1 MVDQASRIVPD
12 ADRST
17 GRFKRP
23 ISASRHP
30 TLTVVWERSMQYDD
44 RLTPELI
51 SRCLRDRRALGLLW
65 GPSRRSHAAVR
76 AIMVTYTPARLFGI
90 RQRNTSARRARR
102 GGWQRG
108 VSISTV
114 RAATRRAGRGIRSPE
129 QRGDQHDRDDH
140 IKEIQHHQHRTEP
153 VRSGRKQPREY
164 GQCSQ
169 RREHNQRHH
178 HDAND
183 KPRVPAWH
191 ARKVPLSRTPV
202 VPPVARALCDEPLVR
217 RPRALSNRTGSPVPT
232 RRRRCSARKA
242 GLRLIRDR

>member
-1 MVDQASRIVPD
+1 
-12 ADRST
+12 
-17 GRFKRP
+17 
-23 ISASRHP
+23 
-30 TLTVVWERSMQYDD
+30 MQYDD

-140 IKEIQHHQHRTEP
+140 IKRYSIISTGPSPSGADGNNRANTASAPSGASTISGTITMRTTSLECLP
-153 VRSGRKQPREY
+153 GMRERY
-164 GQCSQ
+164 
-169 RREHNQRHH
+169 H
-178 HDAND
+178 
-183 KPRVPAWH
+183 
-191 ARKVPLSRTPV
+191 
-202 VPPVARALCDEPLVR
+202 
-217 RPRALSNRTGSPVPT
+217 
-232 RRRRCSARKA
+232 
-242 GLRLIRDR
+242 